1 MSRSIPI
8 SDSYRRAIFEAL
20 GLQVFIGIVSL
31 MILDG
36 GETAQVCGAALLAF
50 WGGAAVLIWR
60 HPQTP
65 SKLDLSLLRLG
76 YLPLVLFAGA
86 VIHFVWHVRGFE

>member
-1 MSRSIPI
+1 MNRSIPI
-8 SDSYRRAIFEAL
+8 SDNYRRPIIEAL
-20 GLQVFIGIVSL
+20 ALQVVVGVISM

-65 SKLDLSLLRLG
+65 SKVDLSLLRVG
-76 YLPLVLFAGA
+76 YLPVVVIAG
-86 VIHFVWHVRGFE
+86 VIIHFVWHLRGFE